1 VSKVPVVLDPARAGP
16 YLRALS
22 WGLHALA
29 PHDDHVPMAAARRH
43 LASLDPAL
51 TGELLGPAEV
61 DPASGLPAYPWLE
74 RARAEVAA
82 LRAGGQVH
90 SEASLERARQLDA
103 ALGARLGWREA
114 LRNHVRGGAM
124 LSSSALTAHLVRLEP
139 RRSFRLVYDR
149 LVAGA
154 GWMRLRVDLTGPQGW
169 QGTELFG
176 LQADDSVA
184 TTPGLHHLFAR
195 HCLTPLTALH
205 PQLAQAT
212 GAVPTRISRG
222 FIGPFWFPGGPMPA
236 ELPDWARGALAL
248 HLHLTV
254 LGRDVHHSHHA
265 DPWVPPV
272 VGERLPSGHGL
283 YRERRFAV
291 SPARVGH
298 AAAWSRARGSDVV
311 VVPLRP
317 LA

>member
-1 VSKVPVVLDPARAGP
+1 MS
-16 YLRALS
+16 
-22 WGLHALA
+22 
-29 PHDDHVPMAAARRH
+29 AARRH

-82 LRAGGQVH
+82 LRAGGAVH
-90 SEASLERARQLDA
+90 SEASLERARRLDP
-103 ALGARLGWREA
+103 ALGARLSWRAA
-114 LRNHVRGGAM
+114 LRGHVGGGPL

-154 GWMRLRVDLTGPQGW
+154 GWMRLRVELTGPPGW
-169 QGTELFG
+169 QGTDLFG
-176 LQADDSVA
+176 LRADDTVA
-184 TTPGLHHLFAR
+184 TTSGLHHLLAR

-205 PQLAQAT
+205 RQLSLAT
-212 GAVPTRISRG
+212 GAALTRVSRG
-222 FIGPFWFPGGPMPA
+222 FIGPFWFPGGPLPA
-236 ELPDWARGALAL
+236 HLPDWARGALAL

-254 LGRDVHHSHHA
+254 LGLDVHHSHHA

-272 VGERLPSGHGL
+272 VGEVLPEGHGL

-291 SPARVGH
+291 SPPRVEH